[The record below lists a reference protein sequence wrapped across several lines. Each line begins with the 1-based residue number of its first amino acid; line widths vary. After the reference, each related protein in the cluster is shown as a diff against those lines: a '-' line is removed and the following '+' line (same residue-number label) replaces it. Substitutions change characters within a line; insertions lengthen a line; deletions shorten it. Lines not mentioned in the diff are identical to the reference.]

1 MQKTILLVSRD
12 EKIQANRTTVLN
24 RASYRTMRTGSL
36 TSAVQLAAYCQMVVI
51 GDTFSS
57 REQNEFI
64 RTVHDAYPS
73 VLILRLRSGLSHP
86 NTLLTH
92 IGDCFAIR
100 RGESRIRVIEESNLI
115 TWPKKAS

>member
-12 EKIQANRTTVLN
+12 EKIQANRTSVLKQ
-24 RASYRTMRTGSL
+24 AGYRTMRTGSL

-51 GDTFSS
+51 GNTFSF
-57 REQNEFI
+57 REQNQFI
-64 RTVHDAYPS
+64 STLHDAYPS
-73 VLILRLRSGLSHP
+73 VLMLCLRFSLSHP
-86 NTLLTH
+86 NMLLAH
-92 IGDCFAIR
+92 VADCFGIK

>member
-12 EKIQANRTTVLN
+12 EKIQANRAAVLN
-24 RASYRTMRTGSL
+24 RAGYRIMRTGSL

-51 GDTFSS
+51 GNTFSS
-57 REQNEFI
+57 GEQNQFMKTI
-64 RTVHDAYPS
+64 HDAYPS
-73 VLILRLRSGLSHP
+73 VLILCLRFSLSHP

-92 IGDCFAIR
+92 VAHCFGIR

-115 TWPKKAS
+115 AWPQKAS